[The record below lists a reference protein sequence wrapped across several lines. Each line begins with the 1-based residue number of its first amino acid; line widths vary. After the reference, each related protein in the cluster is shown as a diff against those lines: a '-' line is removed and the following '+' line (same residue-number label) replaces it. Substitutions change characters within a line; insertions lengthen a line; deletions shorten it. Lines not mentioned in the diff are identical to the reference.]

1 MGNTFAVGPD
11 GSIYPCY
18 RFVGMPGYVMGNV
31 RDHPSFEQLQHSPAG
46 QLMQQFSD
54 YVDRE
59 CRDCSHIRYC
69 RGGCPYN
76 AIAPFNGTIQG
87 VDPHCTAYKRIFDE
101 INDRLNREMFE
112 SPGIE
117 MSSPRLKRKKHGKPG
132 IMAIMQ
138 KMVSY
143 ENY

>member
-1 MGNTFAVGPD
+1 
-11 GSIYPCY
+11 
-18 RFVGMPGYVMGNV
+18 MPGYVMGNV
-31 RDHPSFEQLQHSPAG
+31 YNHPSLEDLQQSPAG
-46 QLMQQFSD
+46 RLMQQYKE

-59 CRDCSHIRYC
+59 CRDCAHIRYC

-76 AIAPFNGTIQG
+76 AITPYHGTIQG
-87 VDPHCTAYKRIFDE
+87 VDPHCTAYRRIFNE
-101 INDRLNREMFE
+101 INDRLNREMYE

-117 MSSPRLKRKKHGKPG
+117 MSSHRSKRNKHEKPG

-138 KMVSY
+138 KMVSF